1 MNRDVRH
8 NLARPRRHHQHPVGH
23 RHRLVDAV
31 RDEHGRARPLGLGR
45 RHRPEMEQ
53 LVAHLLAGD
62 LVQRRERLVHQQ
74 QRRIERQRAGNRDP
88 LLHPAR
94 QRVGPKMAKLAEPHQ
109 LDQLGDR
116 RSVPGARRIE
126 FAPQADVGLDIAPGQ
141 QGRLL
146 EDQPDLL
153 ETLRFRRLVAED
165 RDPPRR
171 RRLQPGDDS
180 QQRGFAAAARSHQRD
195 ELARGNRKRGG
206 RDCRQGR
213 AVGARVGQR
222 DAPQVHCV
230 AAQHHRAAPDPALI
244 SCARRRLHL
253 PNAAGHRLPA
263 YAQPRTGAPID
274 HHRLHRRNRPRRPR
288 TGHAPRPRR
297 RPRADRLAPP
307 RARRRRRPANPR
319 RPRRR
324 RARGRRRRRR
334 QPRCRPRG

>member
-23 RHRLVDAV
+23 RHRLVHAV

-45 RHRPEMEQ
+45 RDRPEMEQ

-88 LLHPAR
+88 LLHAAG
-94 QRVGPKMAKLAEPHQ
+94 QRVGPKMAELAESHQ

-116 RSVPGARRIE
+116 RSVPGARRVE

-141 QGRLL
+141 QCRLL
-146 EDQPDLL
+146 KDQPDLFQA
-153 ETLRFRRLVAED
+153 LRFRRLVAED
-165 RDPPRR
+165 RDLSRSG
-171 RRLQPGDDS
+171 RLQPGDDP
-180 QQRGFAAAARSHQRD
+180 QQRGLAAAARSHQRD
-195 ELARGNRKRGG
+195 ELAGGNRKRGG

-222 DAPQVHCV
+222 DAPQIHCV

-253 PNAAGHRLPA
+253 TQCSRPQAAS
-263 YAQPRTGAPID
+263 I
-274 HHRLHRRNRPRRPR
+274 
-288 TGHAPRPRR
+288 
-297 RPRADRLAPP
+297 
-307 RARRRRRPANPR
+307 RPAPDGSPN
-319 RPRRR
+319 
-324 RARGRRRRRR
+324 
-334 QPRCRPRG
+334 